1 MFRRAFRFIGRSV
14 FLQDILTLIQV
25 FYNCVFFGNCT
36 QRVGQ
41 KFAPRCSLYS
51 LSSLSTKLISSCYS
65 TSVTA
70 AKISFYPDDTRS
82 RYFTRKAA
90 FSVLQKTG
98 DWRRRA
104 AEPVDRGQP
113 GQWLR
118 TVEDDLRPLNF
129 SLATASTQ
137 EHALE
142 RETKSVSRLAR
153 LACLLAQVFFLVQ
166 LSCIEYSA
174 QVCTST
180 CINLMPGTCARLFC
194 VSCTIKD
201 SCYSLYCNFHCL
213 FEQLN

>member
-1 MFRRAFRFIGRSV
+1 MRHIFRRAFRFIGRSV

-153 LACLLAQVFFLVQ
+153 LACLLAQVFFSYTTFLHR
-166 LSCIEYSA
+166 IFR
-174 QVCTST
+174 T
-180 CINLMPGTCARLFC
+180 
-194 VSCTIKD
+194 
-201 SCYSLYCNFHCL
+201 SLYKHL
-213 FEQLN
+213 HQLDAGNLRKTVLDISFMYDKRFLLQFIL